1 MDNNLQSAIRESID
15 TFSHDQQLKDNLAAF
30 LAQKLEEK
38 NVTILP
44 YKLGDKLYRACS
56 WLAEPDE
63 LTVSMITIKKD
74 GSFKIRMSS
83 SQHKAVQDFTLEQIA
98 DPRYDI
104 YASREAAQAALE
116 KAHELR
122 MERVK
127 NMLKK

>member
-1 MDNNLQSAIRESID
+1 MNDNLKSAIRESID
-15 TFSHDQQLKDNLAAF
+15 IFSHDQQLKDNLAAF

-83 SQHKAVQDFTLEQIA
+83 SQHKSVQDFTLDNIA

-127 NMLKK
+127 NVLKK